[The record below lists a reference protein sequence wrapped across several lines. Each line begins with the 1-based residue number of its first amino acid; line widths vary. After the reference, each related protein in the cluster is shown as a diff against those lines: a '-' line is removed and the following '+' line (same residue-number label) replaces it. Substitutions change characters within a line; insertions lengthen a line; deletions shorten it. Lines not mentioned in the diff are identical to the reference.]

1 MTGTSFIVHI
11 IVCREKD
18 ALNENL
24 LKLQASVAQFR
35 EKEAEAS
42 LKVKRSL
49 DVVDQAQFEKAQ
61 VCSLSDLS
69 R

>member
-1 MTGTSFIVHI
+1 MIGTPFIVYFA
-11 IVCREKD
+11 VFREKD

-24 LKLQASVAQFR
+24 LKLQAAVTQFR

-42 LKVKRSL
+42 IKVKRSL

-61 VCSLSDLS
+61 VCSIYDLS
-69 R
+69 

>member
-1 MTGTSFIVHI
+1 MVHVT
-11 IVCREKD
+11 VCREKN

-24 LKLQASVAQFR
+24 LKLHAAVTQFR

-61 VCSLSDLS
+61 VCSVSDLS
-69 R
+69 W